1 MKSSS
6 ARMKPRT
13 TMLTRLM
20 IPMLFVFVL
29 QAFVVVF
36 MFLDAGIL
44 KKITQESYEGFNE
57 KVRNNVAYIE
67 RDFINKWTNLHF
79 LENEIVSIVEAEAL
93 SNNINTDTLL
103 SNPDITD
110 EILKKLFPY
119 ITQTLRENSV
129 TGVFFVV
136 NSSVK
141 EKEGK
146 NAFYPGIYIRDK
158 DPNTY
163 LKNNED
169 LLFVK
174 GSSEIAQFYD
184 IGLGASW
191 SPLFA
196 IQPAS
201 RKADDK
207 YFTVPLKS
215 AENNPSAE
223 LGALSYWCSPINSTR
238 TNDKVISYSIPVIGE
253 NGLVYG
259 VLGIDVSFDYLR
271 KCFKFDEWIGN
282 TKILYSIGFLAQNS
296 ESVVFTPIFANK
308 PTETLFLRQPVRLNN
323 ARSSISNIYAIEDR
337 RVFGTRQCVSAC
349 TLDLYTKSNPSI
361 YDNWTLVGIVPER
374 ELLSSYFLLKTVF
387 IQGFIIGSILFFV
400 GAFLSSKHISN
411 TLNRVVWQLEN
422 NDSLRPISIEKM
434 NIKELDSLIYAI
446 ENMSVRIFNSASRVS
461 KIVEQVQVP
470 IGVFEHNTLLGTVF
484 CNSIWFKLFNINKYE
499 EDVNLPDTEFYK
511 MIEDLEY
518 YIHSQQDG
526 KIIYAIP
533 TGEPGKVRW
542 IRFSRIRENEK
553 VLGIAT
559 DITKETE
566 ERHRF
571 EIQMN
576 YDELTGLNN
585 RASFDRKLAE
595 IFKNKNLGISA
606 LIMWDID
613 NLKFINDSYGY
624 SYGDAYLQT
633 FAKKLASLQQDRCI
647 VSRRSGDE
655 FYTLFY
661 GYSTSDEIKLL
672 LNTFWRDIEKTEIK
686 FPDGEDSKLRV
697 SAGMAWYPYDADNL
711 EDLIRY
717 ADFAIY
723 NVKHSYKGSLQEF
736 DLDIYKKN
744 SVLVQGTEAF
754 NRMIEKNLI
763 NYALQPIVIAGT
775 GNIYG
780 YEMLMR
786 PTVDEFRNPEDVL
799 RVARTQSKLHKIE
812 EISFFSAME
821 AFTQKIEQGEIPPNT
836 KVFLNTISSQ
846 ILSDIKF
853 SEFEERFRPYL
864 SNIVLEITESEP
876 LNTAVYSIKNQL
888 MQKWNAMVAIDDF
901 GSGYSNDSSLV
912 FLAPNLVKIDM
923 SIVRNVHESLD
934 KQNILEN
941 LVSYAKKRDIIVLA
955 EGVESVEE
963 IDILLR
969 FGVDLFQGFFFAKP
983 STEIQQI
990 PDDRLKVLSE
1000 IYSSY

>member
-1 MKSSS
+1 MNLSS
-6 ARMKPRT
+6 ARIKPRT

-29 QAFVVVF
+29 QAFVVVS
-36 MFLDAGIL
+36 MFLEAGIL
-44 KKITQESYEGFNE
+44 KKITQQSYEGLDE
-57 KVRNNVAYIE
+57 KVRNRGFYIE
-67 RDFINKWTNLHF
+67 TDMLKKWTNLGL
-79 LENEIVSIVEAEAL
+79 LEDEIVSSIESKAL
-93 SNNINTDTLL
+93 SANISTEELL
-103 SNPDITD
+103 SNPNITD
-110 EILKKLFPY
+110 EILKKIFPY
-119 ITQTLRENSV
+119 ISQTLRRNSV
-129 TGVFFVV
+129 TGLFFVI
-136 NSSVK
+136 NSSVR
-141 EKEGK
+141 EGE
-146 NAFYPGIYIRDK
+146 NEFYQGLYLRDK
-158 DPNTY
+158 DPDSDV
-163 LKNNED
+163 KDDED

-174 GSSEIAQFYD
+174 GSSEIAQFYK
-184 IGLGASW
+184 INLGASW

-196 IQPAS
+196 IEPKSQ
-201 RKADDK
+201 KADDK
-207 YFTVPLKS
+207 YFTVPIESAKRNPLAKS
-215 AENNPSAE
+215 SD
-223 LGALSYWCSPINSTR
+223 LSYWCSPLNSTR
-238 TNDKVISYSIPVIGE
+238 TNDKIISYSIPVMGQ
-253 NGLVYG
+253 NGKVYG
-259 VLGIDVSFDYLR
+259 VLGIDVSFDYLQR
-271 KCFKFDEWIGN
+271 AFDFDEL
-282 TKILYSIGFLAQNS
+282 TKIHKGVYSVGLMEKDADGP
-296 ESVVFTPIFANK
+296 VFIPLFVNK
-308 PTETLFLRQPVRLNN
+308 TTENFFLRHRFKLNE
-323 ARSSISNIYAIEDR
+323 ARASVPNIYSIEDR
-337 RVFGTRQCVSAC
+337 RAFGTRQCVSVYEF
-349 TLDLYTKSNPSI
+349 DLYGKEHSGVS
-361 YDNWTLVGIVPER
+361 DNWVLVGIVPEK
-374 ELLSSYFLLKTVF
+374 ELLSSYFLVKKVL
-387 IQGFIIGSILFFV
+387 IQGILIGSILFFV
-400 GAFLSSKHISN
+400 GVFLSSKHISN
-411 TLNRVVWQLEN
+411 TLNRIVLQLEN
-422 NDSLRPISIEKM
+422 NDSLKPIGLEKM
-434 NIKELDSLIYAI
+434 NIKELDALIYAI
-446 ENMSVRIFNSASRVS
+446 ENMSVKIFNSASRVS
-461 KIVEQVQVP
+461 KIVEHVQVP

-484 CNSIWFKLFNINKYE
+484 CNSIWFKLFNITKYE

-518 YIHSQQDG
+518 YIHSQKDG

-542 IRFSRIRENEK
+542 IRFSRIRDNEK

-576 YDELTGLNN
+576 YDELTGLHN
-585 RASFDRKLAE
+585 RASFDRKLSE

-624 SYGDAYLQT
+624 PYGDAYLQT

-647 VSRRSGDE
+647 VARRSGDE

-672 LNTFWRDIEKTEIK
+672 LNTFWRDIEKSEIK

-763 NYALQPIVIAGT
+763 NYALQPIIIAGT
-775 GNIYG
+775 GSIYG

-786 PTVDEFRNPEDVL
+786 PAVDEFSNPEDVL

-812 EISFFSAME
+812 EISFFSAMD
-821 AFTQKIEQGEIPPNT
+821 AFTQKIESGEIPPNA

-876 LNTAVYSIKNQL
+876 LNTAVYSIKNEL

-941 LVSYAKKRDIIVLA
+941 LVSYAKKRGIIVLA
-955 EGVESVEE
+955 EGVECVEE

-983 STEIQQI
+983 STEIKQI
-990 PDDRLKVLSE
+990 PDDRLKVLSDM
-1000 IYSSY
+1000 YSSY